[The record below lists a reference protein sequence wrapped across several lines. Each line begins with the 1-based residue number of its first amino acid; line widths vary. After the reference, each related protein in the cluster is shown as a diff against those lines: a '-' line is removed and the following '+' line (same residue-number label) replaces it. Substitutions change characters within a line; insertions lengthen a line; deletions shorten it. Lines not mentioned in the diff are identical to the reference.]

1 MILKHFT
8 LLSKG
13 WYKRPFDNTDP
24 EAIWELAKKVLIAD
38 EYQPDNRTDVLS
50 IIISAMTP
58 LFEKT
63 SSDLAMDMINC
74 LNPKCTYKIGYFTE
88 DCDEHFVMQVS
99 KCKYD
104 YQTAVLYYYMY
115 KTRYIKSELIGRLP
129 QPDPNVAELSKA
141 LTKTDKV
148 LFN

>member
-24 EAIWELAKKVLIAD
+24 EAIWDLAKKVLIAD
-38 EYQPDNRTDVLS
+38 EYQPDNKSDILN
-50 IIISAMTP
+50 IIICNMTP
-58 LFEKT
+58 LFDKT
-63 SSDLAMDMINC
+63 GIDMALDMLNC

-104 YQTAVLYYYMY
+104 YQTAVL
-115 KTRYIKSELIGRLP
+115 
-129 QPDPNVAELSKA
+129 
-141 LTKTDKV
+141 
-148 LFN
+148 